1 MGSGNE
7 PAGQQAMTSER
18 LAEIKRR
25 LFQPYNIL
33 GEWDTEEEATID
45 ELLSEVERLRAALDA
60 KADSYERLHR
70 INELIIRQSRARE
83 AALVVLVER
92 VATMLYIPLTDASGV
107 TTRELCG
114 GCARTFRRDDSGW
127 FSEDSRHAPECVV
140 EQARALLASTKAD
153 VG

>member
-18 LAEIKRR
+18 LAEIEHQQHQMAHDGHAKLSNE
-25 LFQPYNIL
+25 LFL
-33 GEWDTEEEATID
+33 TVAVSD
-45 ELLSEVERLRAALDA
+45 LLAEVERR
-60 KADSYERLHR
+60 
-70 INELIIRQSRARE
+70 RARE
-83 AALVVLVER
+83 AALLAVVER
-92 VATMLYIPLTDASGV
+92 VATMLYIPLTNASGV
-107 TTRELCG
+107 TTREICG

-153 VG
+153 VGEQAAQGEQKGR